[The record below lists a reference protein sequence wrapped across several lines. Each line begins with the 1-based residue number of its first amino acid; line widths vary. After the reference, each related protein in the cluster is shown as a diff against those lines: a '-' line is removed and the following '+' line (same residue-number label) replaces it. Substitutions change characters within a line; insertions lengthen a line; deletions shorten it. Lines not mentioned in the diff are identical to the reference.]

1 MDIILKENIEKLGF
15 KNEIVSVKNGYG
27 RNFLI
32 PKGLGILATESAIKV
47 LNENLKQQSQKEEE
61 EIATATKTAAVLPTL
76 TINLI
81 AKVAEGGT
89 KLFGSIKTSQ
99 FTDALA
105 ALGHTIDA
113 SFVKL
118 PKVKE
123 LGTFDAEIRL
133 HRTISVNVPFNVI
146 AE

>member
-32 PKGLGILATESAIKV
+32 PKGLGILATESEVKV
-47 LNENLKQQSQKEEE
+47 LNENLKQQSKKEEE
-61 EIATATKTAAVLPTL
+61 EIEAATKTAAALPTL

-118 PKVKE
+118 PKVKD
-123 LGTFDAEIRL
+123 LGTFDAEVRL
-133 HRTISVNVPFNVI
+133 HRTISVNVSFNVI
-146 AE
+146 AG

>member
-32 PKGLGILATESAIKV
+32 PKGLGILATESAVKV

-61 EIATATKTAAVLPTL
+61 EIAAATKTAAVLPTL

-123 LGTFDAEIRL
+123 LGTFEAEVRL
-133 HRTISVNVPFNVI
+133 HRTISVNVSFNVI
-146 AE
+146 AG

>member
-1 MDIILKENIEKLGF
+1 MDIILQENVEKLGF

-47 LNENLKQQSQKEEE
+47 LNENLKQQAKKDEA
-61 EIATATKTAAVLPTL
+61 EITKANKIAEALPKL
-76 TINLI
+76 EIILKG
-81 AKVAEGGT
+81 KVADGGT

-99 FTDALA
+99 FTDALKT
-105 ALGHTIDA
+105 LGHTVDT

-123 LGTFDAEIRL
+123 LGKYEAEVRL
-133 HRTISVNVPFNVI
+133 HRMVSVNVSYSVI

>member
-1 MDIILKENIEKLGF
+1 MDIILKENIEKVGF

-32 PKGLGILATESAIKV
+32 PKGLGILATESAVKV

-61 EIATATKTAAVLPTL
+61 EIAVATKTAAALPTL

-118 PKVKE
+118 PKVKD
-123 LGTFDAEIRL
+123 LGTFAAEVRL
-133 HRTISVNVPFNVI
+133 HRTISVNVSFNVI
-146 AE
+146 AG

>member
-1 MDIILKENIEKLGF
+1 MNIILQENVEKLGF

-32 PKGLGILATESAIKV
+32 PKGLGILATESAVKV
-47 LNENLKQQSQKEEE
+47 LTENLKQQAKKEET
-61 EIATATKTAAVLPTL
+61 EINAANKIAEALPKLEIVLTG
-76 TINLI
+76 
-81 AKVAEGGT
+81 KVADGGN

-123 LGTFDAEIRL
+123 LGKYEAEVRL
-133 HRTISVNVPFNVI
+133 HRTVSVTVNYSVV

>member
-1 MDIILKENIEKLGF
+1 MDIILQENVEKLGF

-32 PKGLGILATESAIKV
+32 PKGLGILATESAVKV
-47 LNENLKQQSQKEEE
+47 LNENLKQQAKKEET
-61 EIATATKTAAVLPTL
+61 EITKANKIAEALPKL
-76 TINLI
+76 EIILKG
-81 AKVAEGGT
+81 KVADGGT
-89 KLFGSIKTSQ
+89 KLFGSIKTVQ

-105 ALGHTIDA
+105 ALGHTVDA

-123 LGTFDAEIRL
+123 LGKYEAEVRL
-133 HRTISVNVPFNVI
+133 HRTVSVSVSYSVI

>member
-1 MDIILKENIEKLGF
+1 MYIILQENVEKLGF

-47 LNENLKQQSQKEEE
+47 LTENLKQQAKKEET
-61 EIATATKTAAVLPTL
+61 EITAANKIAEALPKLEIVLTG
-76 TINLI
+76 
-81 AKVAEGGT
+81 KVADGGN

-123 LGTFDAEIRL
+123 LGKYEAEVRL
-133 HRTISVNVPFNVI
+133 HRTVSVTVNYSVV

>member
-1 MDIILKENIEKLGF
+1 MDIILQENVEKLGF

-32 PKGLGILATESAIKV
+32 PKGLGILATESAVKV
-47 LNENLKQQSQKEEE
+47 LNENLKQQAKKEET
-61 EIATATKTAAVLPTL
+61 EITKANKIAEALPKL
-76 TINLI
+76 EIILKG
-81 AKVAEGGT
+81 KVADGGT
-89 KLFGSIKTSQ
+89 KLFGSIKTVQ
-99 FTDALA
+99 FTDALQ

-123 LGTFDAEIRL
+123 LGKYEAEVRL
-133 HRTISVNVPFNVI
+133 HRMVSVNVAYSVI
-146 AE
+146 SE

>member
-32 PKGLGILATESAIKV
+32 PKGLGILATESAVKV

-61 EIATATKTAAVLPTL
+61 EIAVATKTAATLPTL

-118 PKVKE
+118 PKVKD

-133 HRTISVNVPFNVI
+133 HRTISVNVSFNVI
-146 AE
+146 AG

>member
-32 PKGLGILATESAIKV
+32 PKGLGILATASAVKV
-47 LNENLKQQSQKEEE
+47 LNENLKQQTQKEEE
-61 EIATATKTAAVLPTL
+61 EIAVATKTAAALPIL

-118 PKVKE
+118 PKVKD

-133 HRTISVNVPFNVI
+133 HRTISVNVSFNVI
-146 AE
+146 AG

>member
-1 MDIILKENIEKLGF
+1 MNIILKQDVEKLGF

-27 RNFLI
+27 RNYLI
-32 PKGLGILATESAIKV
+32 PKGYGILATETAVKV
-47 LNENLKQQSQKEEE
+47 LNENLKQQAKKEET
-61 EIATATKTAAVLPTL
+61 EITKANKIAEALPKL
-76 TINLI
+76 EIILKG
-81 AKVAEGGT
+81 KVADGGT

-99 FTDALA
+99 FTDALKT
-105 ALGHTIDA
+105 LGHTIDS

-123 LGTFDAEIRL
+123 LGKYEAEVRL
-133 HRTISVNVPFNVI
+133 HRMVSVNVAYSVI

>member
-15 KNEIVSVKNGYG
+15 KDEIVSVKNGYG

-32 PKGLGILATESAIKV
+32 PKGLGILATESQVKV

-61 EIATATKTAAVLPTL
+61 EIEVATKTAAALPTL

-105 ALGHTIDA
+105 ALGHSIDA

-118 PKVKE
+118 PKVKD
-123 LGTFDAEIRL
+123 LGTFDAEVRL
-133 HRTISVNVPFNVI
+133 HRTISVNVSFNVI
-146 AE
+146 AG

>member
-1 MDIILKENIEKLGF
+1 MEIILKENIEKLGF

-32 PKGLGILATESAIKV
+32 PKGLGILATESAVKV

-61 EIATATKTAAVLPTL
+61 EIAEATKTAAALPTL

-118 PKVKE
+118 PKVKD

-133 HRTISVNVPFNVI
+133 HRTISVTVSFNVI
-146 AE
+146 AG

>member
-1 MDIILKENIEKLGF
+1 MDIILQENVEKLGF

-32 PKGLGILATESAIKV
+32 PKGLGILATESAVKV
-47 LNENLKQQSQKEEE
+47 LNENLKQQAKKEET
-61 EIATATKTAAVLPTL
+61 EITNATKIAEALPRL
-76 TINLI
+76 EIILKG
-81 AKVAEGGT
+81 KVADGGT
-89 KLFGSIKTSQ
+89 KLFGSVKTAQ

-105 ALGHTIDA
+105 ALGHTVDA

-123 LGTFDAEIRL
+123 LGKYEAEVRL
-133 HRTISVNVPFNVI
+133 HRTVSVSVSYSVI

>member
-32 PKGLGILATESAIKV
+32 PKGLGILATESAVKV
-47 LNENLKQQSQKEEE
+47 LNENLKQQSQKEKE
-61 EIATATKTAAVLPTL
+61 EIAVATKTAATLPTL

-118 PKVKE
+118 PKVKD

-133 HRTISVNVPFNVI
+133 HRTISVNVSFNVI
-146 AE
+146 AG

>member
-1 MDIILKENIEKLGF
+1 MDIILKENVEKLGF

-32 PKGLGILATESAIKV
+32 PKGLGVLATESAIKV
-47 LNENLKQQSQKEEE
+47 LNENLKQQAKKEET
-61 EIATATKTAAVLPTL
+61 EIAAANKIAEALPKL
-76 TINLI
+76 EIILKG
-81 AKVAEGGT
+81 KVADGGT
-89 KLFGSIKTSQ
+89 KLFGSIKTVQ
-99 FTDALA
+99 FTDALQ

-123 LGTFDAEIRL
+123 LGKYEAEVRL
-133 HRTISVNVPFNVI
+133 HRMVSVNVAYTVI

>member
-1 MDIILKENIEKLGF
+1 MQIILKENIEKLGF

-32 PKGLGILATESAIKV
+32 PKGLGVLATESSVKI
-47 LNENLKQQSQKEEE
+47 LNENLKQQSIKEQE
-61 EIATATKTAAVLPTL
+61 EIDAATKTAEALPTL

-123 LGTFDAEIRL
+123 LGTFEAEIRL
-133 HRTISVNVPFNVI
+133 HRTISTNVSFNVV
-146 AE
+146 AG

>member
-1 MDIILKENIEKLGF
+1 MDIILKENVEKLGF

-32 PKGLGILATESAIKV
+32 PKGLGVLATDSAVKV
-47 LNENLKQQSQKEEE
+47 LNENLKQQAKKEET
-61 EIATATKTAAVLPTL
+61 EIAAANKIAEALPKLEIVLT
-76 TINLI
+76 
-81 AKVAEGGT
+81 AKVADGGT
-89 KLFGSIKTSQ
+89 KLFGSVKTAQ
-99 FTDALA
+99 FTDALS
-105 ALGHTIDA
+105 ALGHTVDA

-123 LGTFDAEIRL
+123 LGKYEAEVRL
-133 HRTISVNVPFNVI
+133 HRTVSVTVAYSVI

>member
-1 MDIILKENIEKLGF
+1 MEIILKENIEKLGF

-32 PKGLGILATESAIKV
+32 PKGLGILATESAVKV
-47 LNENLKQQSQKEEE
+47 LNENLKQQSKKEQE
-61 EIATATKTAAVLPTL
+61 EIDAASKTAAALPTL

-118 PKVKE
+118 PKVKD
-123 LGTFDAEIRL
+123 LGTFDAEVRL
-133 HRTISVNVPFNVI
+133 HRTISINVPFNVI
-146 AE
+146 AG

>member
-32 PKGLGILATESAIKV
+32 PKELGILATESAVKV
-47 LNENLKQQSQKEEE
+47 LNENLKQQTQKEEE
-61 EIATATKTAAVLPTL
+61 EIAVATKTATVLPTL

-118 PKVKE
+118 PKVKD
-123 LGTFDAEIRL
+123 LGTFDAEVRL
-133 HRTISVNVPFNVI
+133 HRTISVNVSFNVI
-146 AE
+146 AG

>member
-32 PKGLGILATESAIKV
+32 LKGLGILATESAVKV
-47 LNENLKQQSQKEEE
+47 LNENLKQQTQKEEE
-61 EIATATKTAAVLPTL
+61 EIAVATKTATVLPTL

-118 PKVKE
+118 PKVKD
-123 LGTFDAEIRL
+123 LGTFDAEVRL
-133 HRTISVNVPFNVI
+133 HRTISVNVSFNVI
-146 AE
+146 AG

>member
-32 PKGLGILATESAIKV
+32 PKGLGILATESAVKV
-47 LNENLKQQSQKEEE
+47 LTENLKQQAKKEET
-61 EIATATKTAAVLPTL
+61 EITAANKIAEALPKLEIVLTG
-76 TINLI
+76 
-81 AKVAEGGT
+81 KVADGGT

-105 ALGHTIDA
+105 A
-113 SFVKL
+113 S
-118 PKVKE
+118 
-123 LGTFDAEIRL
+123 R
-133 HRTISVNVPFNVI
+133 SYY
-146 AE
+146 

>member
-32 PKGLGILATESAIKV
+32 PKGLGILATESAVKV

-61 EIATATKTAAVLPTL
+61 EIAEATKTAAALPAL

-118 PKVKE
+118 PKVKD
-123 LGTFDAEIRL
+123 LGTFDAEVRL
-133 HRTISVNVPFNVI
+133 HRTISVNVSFNVI
-146 AE
+146 AG

>member
-1 MDIILKENIEKLGF
+1 MDIILQENVEKLGF

-32 PKGLGILATESAIKV
+32 PKGLGILATESAVKV
-47 LNENLKQQSQKEEE
+47 LNENLKQQAKKEEA
-61 EIATATKTAAVLPTL
+61 EITNATKIAEALPKL
-76 TINLI
+76 EIILKG
-81 AKVAEGGT
+81 KVADGGT

-99 FTDALA
+99 FTDALQ

-123 LGTFDAEIRL
+123 LGKYEA
-133 HRTISVNVPFNVI
+133 
-146 AE
+146 

>member
-1 MDIILKENIEKLGF
+1 MDIILQENVEKLGF

-32 PKGLGILATESAIKV
+32 PKGLGILATESAVKV
-47 LNENLKQQSQKEEE
+47 LNENLKQQAKKEET
-61 EIATATKTAAVLPTL
+61 EITKANKIAEALPKL
-76 TINLI
+76 EIILKG
-81 AKVAEGGT
+81 KVADGGT

-99 FTDALA
+99 FTDALK
-105 ALGHTIDA
+105 ALGHTINA

-123 LGTFDAEIRL
+123 LGKYEAEVRL
-133 HRTISVNVPFNVI
+133 HRMVSVNVSYSVI